1 MVAEHDRQAAEWA
14 LMTCGAVDSSRARL
28 VRVKDTLHLTRFFA
42 SEALLADISADPR
55 LTIIGDFAPLAF
67 DDSGRP
73 LPSDIARP

>member
-1 MVAEHDRQAAEWA
+1 MVAEHDREAAEWA

-42 SEALLADISADPR
+42 SEALLTDIEADPR
-55 LTIIGDFAPLAF
+55 LKIIGGFAPLAF

-73 LPSDIARP
+73 LPREL